1 MAQTMRALEKCCTIE
16 MVISETERAMILKFR
31 QKYMAGLL
39 CLAMAASVSG
49 CGSSN
54 TVEKPEQEPEKSS
67 GQETV
72 SVQQQIDGY
81 LEEMTLEEKVAQ
93 LFIIQPEAIL
103 DVGTAVAA
111 GDATREAI
119 DKYPVGGFIYF
130 GENLQSKEQTREM
143 LHNVQAYSTERTGF
157 PAFLSVDEEGGTVA
171 RVAGTGNFDVPDI
184 GDMADIGAAGDVD
197 AAKQV
202 GEDIGSYLAEL
213 GFNLDFAP
221 VADVLSNPENT
232 VVRKRSFG
240 SDPELVSDMAIA
252 VSDGL
257 EEKGLLSAYKHF
269 PGHGATSADTHK
281 GYAYT
286 DKTLEELEACELI
299 PFQRCIAAGAK
310 CIMAAHISVPNVTG
324 DDTPTSLSKTMVTD
338 ILREKMGYT
347 GLVVTDA
354 MNMGAI
360 TEEYTSAEAAVK
372 ALQAGVD
379 VVLMPENYQQ
389 AYQGVLDAVA
399 DGTLTEERI
408 DESVTRILT
417 VKLDMQ

>member
-1 MAQTMRALEKCCTIE
+1 
-16 MVISETERAMILKFR
+16 
-31 QKYMAGLL
+31 MAGLL
-39 CLAMAASVSG
+39 CFAMAVSVSG

-54 TVEKPEQEPEKSS
+54 TVETPEQKQEKPSE
-67 GQETV
+67 QETI
-72 SVQQQIDGY
+72 SVQQQIDSC
-81 LEEMTLEEKVAQ
+81 LEDMTLEEKVAQ

-103 DVGTAVAA
+103 DVSTAVAA
-111 GDATREAI
+111 GDATRKAI
-119 DKYPVGGFIYF
+119 NQNPVGGFIYF
-130 GENLQSKEQTREM
+130 GDNLQSKEQTQEM
-143 LHNVQAYSTERTGF
+143 LKNVQTYSMERTGF

-171 RVAGTGNFDVPDI
+171 RVAGTGNFDLPRI

-221 VADVLSNPENT
+221 VADVWSNPENT
-232 VVRKRSFG
+232 VIRDRSFG
-240 SDPELVSDMAIA
+240 NDPELVSDMAIA

-257 EEKGLLSAYKHF
+257 EEKGILSTYKHF

-299 PFQRCIAAGAK
+299 PFQRCIADGAK
-310 CIMAAHISVPNVTG
+310 IIMAAHISVPNVTG

>member
-1 MAQTMRALEKCCTIE
+1 
-16 MVISETERAMILKFR
+16 
-31 QKYMAGLL
+31 MAGLL
-39 CLAMAASVSG
+39 CLTMAASVSG

-54 TVEKPEQEPEKSS
+54 IVEKPEQEPEKSS
-67 GQETV
+67 GQEIV

-130 GENLQSKEQTREM
+130 GENLQSKEQTQEM
-143 LHNVQAYSTERTGF
+143 LRNVQAYSTERTGF

-240 SDPELVSDMAIA
+240 SDPQLVSDMAIA

-310 CIMAAHISVPNVTG
+310 CIMAAHISAPKVTG

-360 TEEYTSAEAAVK
+360 TEEYTSGEAAVK
-372 ALQAGVD
+372 AVQAGVD
-379 VVLMPENYQQ
+379 IVLMPENFQE